1 MAYRCPVCDAPLPP
15 IARYPR
21 YVCRRCAARA
31 VSAEGRPLE
40 FFNSG
45 LSGGHAARYA
55 DDKRPYASS
64 VCFIDGQPC
73 RADEA
78 RFGGIVIERIE
89 EIDGAFDW
97 SGFGDRQL
105 LAVWCSL
112 MAALRQRGVVR
123 SANNPVADYT
133 ESLVASALELSL
145 EAQSKAGYD
154 ARDAAGL
161 RYQIKGRRLAAH
173 NASPQL
179 GAIRNLDAD
188 PFDLLAAVAYDAD
201 LSILHAALIPIGVVA
216 EASRYSRHSN
226 SHVLIFR
233 RGLLD
238 DPRVTDITQRLAAA
252 QAAASP
258 SQSRGRR

>member
-1 MAYRCPVCDAPLPP
+1 MAYRCPVCDAPLQL

-21 YVCRRCAARA
+21 YVCQSCAARA
-31 VSAEGRPLE
+31 VSVEGRPLE

-45 LSGGHAARYA
+45 LSGGYEARYA
-55 DDKRPYASS
+55 DDKRPYPGH

-73 RADEA
+73 HADEA

-89 EIDGAFDW
+89 RIDGAFDW
-97 SGFGDRQL
+97 SGFDDRQL
-105 LAVWCSL
+105 LAAWCAL
-112 MAALRQRGVVR
+112 MATLKQRGVVR

-173 NASPQL
+173 NTPPQL
-179 GAIRNLDAD
+179 GAIRSLDAK
-188 PFDLLAAVAYDAD
+188 PFDLLAAVVYDAG
-201 LSILHAALIPIGVVA
+201 LSILHAALIPIAVVA
-216 EASRYSRHSN
+216 EASRYSSHSN

-233 RGLLD
+233 RSLLD
-238 DPRVTDITQRLAAA
+238 DPRVTDITQVLAAA
-252 QAAASP
+252 QASSP